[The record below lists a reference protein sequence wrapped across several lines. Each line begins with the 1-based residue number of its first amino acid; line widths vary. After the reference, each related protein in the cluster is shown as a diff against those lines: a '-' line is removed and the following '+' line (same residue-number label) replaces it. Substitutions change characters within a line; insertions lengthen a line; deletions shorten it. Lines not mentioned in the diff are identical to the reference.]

1 MLKRYGYQVL
11 EAATPDEA
19 LAMVAEARPIDLVL
33 TDIMMPGLSGPDL
46 LARIRARRPMR
57 GLLMTGYTEKL
68 IATGDDSSD
77 VLEKP
82 FESNELLRLV
92 RRALETTPSGSD
104 AKPEAPPRPPD
115 PAAHGGA
122 PALG

>member
-1 MLKRYGYQVL
+1 
-11 EAATPDEA
+11 
-19 LAMVAEARPIDLVL
+19 
-33 TDIMMPGLSGPDL
+33 
-46 LARIRARRPMR
+46 MR

-77 VLEKP
+77 VPEKP
-82 FESNELLRLV
+82 FESNELLRLF

-104 AKPEAPPRPPD
+104 AKPEAAPRRPPD